1 MRVSADG
8 ERRQDR
14 VGAVGAAGKEGGGG
28 VYSDEARLLLLK
40 EELDRLIAKLSRH
53 LRKHRAPVSATAR
66 FSHRG

>member
-14 VGAVGAAGKEGGGG
+14 VGAAGAAGAGGGG
-28 VYSDEARLLLLK
+28 YSHEARLLLLK

-53 LRKHRAPVSATAR
+53 LREHPAPVSAPAR